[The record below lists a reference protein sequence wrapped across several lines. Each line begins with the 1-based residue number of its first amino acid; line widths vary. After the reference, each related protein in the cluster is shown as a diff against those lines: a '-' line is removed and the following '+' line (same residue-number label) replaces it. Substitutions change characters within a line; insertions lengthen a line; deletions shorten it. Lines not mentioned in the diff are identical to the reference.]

1 MRPLIIKDKYIA
13 KNKISSFKDFVL
25 EDSYLIKEENEGFKV
40 EGKILLRG
48 KLFYDLEEELVEK
61 VIDVNILIPYEK
73 LESRNMIKL
82 VLDKAEFDKNDNVL
96 LIKVKIKVVG
106 EEEIKEKLIFRD
118 ERKMEF
124 PPTESTSEEKVSLNE
139 DFLNQIENIF
149 DNEKVDVIST
159 LDKENEEEK
168 EDIFEVRMEEIT
180 PLPLIDEEISNEK
193 PKEELL
199 KSNYVTTFF
208 FYRVK
213 NNETLN
219 EILSK
224 YNMSVDDF
232 KKLNNSL
239 EVKENDLVQIKIK

>member
-1 MRPLIIKDKYIA
+1 
-13 KNKISSFKDFVL
+13 
-25 EDSYLIKEENEGFKV
+25 
-40 EGKILLRG
+40 
-48 KLFYDLEEELVEK
+48 
-61 VIDVNILIPYEK
+61 
-73 LESRNMIKL
+73 
-82 VLDKAEFDKNDNVL
+82 
-96 LIKVKIKVVG
+96 
-106 EEEIKEKLIFRD
+106 
-118 ERKMEF
+118 
-124 PPTESTSEEKVSLNE
+124 
-139 DFLNQIENIF
+139 
-149 DNEKVDVIST
+149 
-159 LDKENEEEK
+159 
-168 EDIFEVRMEEIT
+168 MEEIT